1 MLNFHFM
8 ILVKPALLTCVHSD
22 LIHRQAYGTFI
33 LRLAPAVCSSLGN
46 YCSLFALSVLW
57 RWGDLHPLSFTSSVG
72 GSFSLFCSLSFSWD
86 ADFQHWSLAYFRLP
100 FAVLVSPLC

>member
-33 LRLAPAVCSSLGN
+33 LRLAPAVCLSLGS
-46 YCSLFALSVLW
+46 YCSLFALPALW
-57 RWGDLHPLSFTSSVG
+57 RWGICFGALLRGIVFIVPTGEICIL
-72 GSFSLFCSLSFSWD
+72 
-86 ADFQHWSLAYFRLP
+86 FRLRP
-100 FAVLVSPLC
+100 QGGDSH